1 MNIILLGAKF
11 ILPILQCTE
20 PLYYASYENERHKL
34 DLKESLAILSTLN
47 NEISSYSVR
56 DCFRLG
62 KFKKQST
69 RPRPIMVKLNRVID
83 VTTILANRNLTP
95 KGISIKPDLNQEDRQ
110 CESLLLGERWRLIQS
125 GVDRKLIKIKS
136 SAIYVQGRKH
146 GQVLNN
152 SFQYTNL
159 HNQQNNPN
167 TAQTLKTMTQHPFQ
181 QQHSLLTIDYFINII
196 LLNAFY
202 GMPEV
207 LLNN

>member
-1 MNIILLGAKF
+1 MPSRIHGVRLEVKQSHYIMHLMK
-11 ILPILQCTE
+11 
-20 PLYYASYENERHKL
+20 NERHKL

-167 TAQTLKTMTQHPFQ
+167 TAQTSEDNDAAPIPTAAQP
-181 QQHSLLTIDYFINII
+181 
-196 LLNAFY
+196 A
-202 GMPEV
+202 
-207 LLNN
+207 NN